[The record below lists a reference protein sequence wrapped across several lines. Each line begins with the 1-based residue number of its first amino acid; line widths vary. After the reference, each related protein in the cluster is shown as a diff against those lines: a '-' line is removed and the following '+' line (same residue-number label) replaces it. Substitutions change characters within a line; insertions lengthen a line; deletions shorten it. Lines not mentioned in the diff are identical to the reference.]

1 MGLDWETLLVP
12 EMLGQ
17 TQGSPIATRAWPRDD
32 PIPRRVAGVADDGGQ
47 GAWHVGLAPPL
58 QLTVQRRTGQRG
70 AAFCPRPS
78 VGRTAHRPPPR
89 TGCSEVHPRP
99 SQVGGLR
106 VRTRT
111 LTWPEP
117 PARSQAG
124 GWGQQAQRAGEQKPR
139 RAAEPG
145 QPMAAPRGLWSLL
158 EGPKEPQG
166 RQSSYLAPSLR
177 RSPHQN
183 KRPCPQHLHCCREGD
198 QGCTPWPLRR
208 RRHPGGQPWR
218 LPTPW
223 RGQTSSVVAR
233 SLTQHLTGAGPGCGP
248 QVRVCEQCRQQGRTA
263 LS

>member
-1 MGLDWETLLVP
+1 MPPALGP
-12 EMLGQ
+12 EMTLSPGVWLGLQ
-17 TQGSPIATRAWPRDD
+17 TTEARAPGTW
-32 PIPRRVAGVADDGGQ
+32 V
-47 GAWHVGLAPPL
+47 W
-58 QLTVQRRTGQRG
+58 
-70 AAFCPRPS
+70 PRPS
-78 VGRTAHRPPPR
+78 SSPSREGPGREVLLSAHGQVWGGPRTDPPPR

-166 RQSSYLAPSLR
+166 RQSSYLALSLR

-248 QVRVCEQCRQQGRTA
+248 QIRVCEQCRQQGRTA